1 MNNPQIKRCMG
12 NCSKCGKPL
21 TEADREQVER
31 TMFFAHNECRA
42 DYVAPTVK
50 PAEQIGIRFA
60 QVLREWLTDAE
71 WLEMRRRN
79 VEHVNDGICASHDFC
94 DANMA
99 MHQAFMDCGQPD
111 PAENPQDDAVLTLW
125 GDAWQ
130 WAQVNRL
137 TQHDGEVR

>member
-1 MNNPQIKRCMG
+1 MK
-12 NCSKCGKPL
+12 L
-21 TEADREQVER
+21 TISTVEK
-31 TMFFAHNECRA
+31 TL
-42 DYVAPTVK
+42 TVND
-50 PAEQIGIRFA
+50 AEVIGMRFA